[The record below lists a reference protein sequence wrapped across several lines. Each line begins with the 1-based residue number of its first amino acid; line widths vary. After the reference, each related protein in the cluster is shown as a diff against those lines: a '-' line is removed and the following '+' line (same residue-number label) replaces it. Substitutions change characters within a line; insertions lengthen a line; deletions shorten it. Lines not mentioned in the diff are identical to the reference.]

1 MEGAPTHESLGEV
14 GGSPA
19 AEWDPRPVVLSLLND
34 NNGGREAYLRGRPFV
49 PRMPRKS
56 TPRPKPAA
64 HVPVHQTSTALVV
77 RGGKVL
83 LGKRTSEVRFAG
95 MWDAFGGHREE
106 GETPAHTLVRE
117 LFEELGIR
125 VTAARFLHEY
135 EDEDPTSKERY
146 HHHLYLVTGWQG
158 APRIANEEHS
168 ELRWCT
174 AEEATALRLQ
184 PHLTRTIREILSG
197 NP

>member
-1 MEGAPTHESLGEV
+1 
-14 GGSPA
+14 
-19 AEWDPRPVVLSLLND
+19 
-34 NNGGREAYLRGRPFV
+34 
-49 PRMPRKS
+49 MPRK
-56 TPRPKPAA
+56 PARHAKPAVA
-64 HVPVHQTSTALVV
+64 TPVHRTSTALVV

-83 LGKRTSEVRFAG
+83 LGERTSQVRFANR
-95 MWDAFGGHREE
+95 WDAFGGHREE

-125 VTAARFLHEY
+125 VTAAKFLHEY
-135 EDEDPTSKERY
+135 QDKDPTSKETY

-158 APRIANEEHS
+158 EPRIANEEHS

-174 AEEATALRLQ
+174 ADEAAALRLQ
-184 PHLTRTIREILSG
+184 PHLKRVIREILSG